1 MLVADFN
8 QLREPISSDAPAGEN
23 LEYDARFVEMM
34 RLGEGT
40 REQQYG
46 STIIEAQPPEW
57 RAIENLAS
65 QLLAETKDLRLAV
78 MLVESMTHSEGME
91 GLAKGLELVRAWV
104 CDFWDSVHPQLDE
117 EDGNDPFVRVN
128 SLARL
133 CEPERLLSQIGS
145 MPLVRAE
152 PHTVVTMDHVSRAT
166 GEHRGTGVSSDR
178 ITPMEIE
185 AAFMSLPLGDLRRL
199 HETSEQAETS
209 LHHTVQF
216 LEQHAH
222 QGIWNANPLSDQL
235 AGCTALLKQH
245 LRKRLSMSDEAVASV
260 APAKKPEATDDDG
273 GWTAENIDRSISNL
287 SRIRVDSR
295 ADAAEVIEAASRYFE
310 VHEPSSPV
318 PLLLR
323 RARRLINQ
331 DFVGILRD
339 LAPDALVQAKNL
351 EGDVDD

>member
-8 QLREPISSDAPAGEN
+8 QLREPIATDSPAGEN
-23 LEYDARFVEMM
+23 LEYDPRFVEMM

-46 STIIEAQPPEW
+46 ATIIEAKPPEW
-57 RAIENLAS
+57 RAIGSLAGE
-65 QLLAETKDLRLAV
+65 LAGETRDLRLAV
-78 MLVESMTHSEGME
+78 LLVESMTHADGLE
-91 GLAKGLELVRAWV
+91 GLAQGLGIVHAWV
-104 CDFWDSVHPQLDE
+104 SEFWDSVHPQLDE
-117 EDGNDPFVRVN
+117 SDGNDPFVRVN

-145 MPLVRAE
+145 MPLVQAE
-152 PHTVVTMDHVSRAT
+152 PHTTVTLDQISRST
-166 GEHRGTGVSSDR
+166 GEHHGTVSAER

-185 AAFMSLPLGDLRRL
+185 AAFLALPLGELRRL
-199 HETSEQAETS
+199 HQTSEQAESS
-209 LHHTVQF
+209 LRKTVQF
-216 LEQHAH
+216 LEQNAQ
-222 QGIWNANPLSDQL
+222 QGIWNASPLRDMLSR
-235 AGCTALLKQH
+235 CTSALKQH
-245 LRKRLSMSDEAVASV
+245 LRQRLTASDEAVSSV
-260 APAKKPEATDDDG
+260 APVEASDPVD
-273 GWTAENIDRSISNL
+273 ENGPWALDHVDQSISSL

-295 ADAAEVIEAASRYFE
+295 ADAEQYIDAVSRYFE

-318 PLLLR
+318 PLLMK

-351 EGDVDD
+351 EGDADA